1 MKLFK
6 KLITGKNSIVI
17 ISFVVAIFALLW
29 FQTNFS
35 ENKKINMPFKI
46 NKNAN
51 FQISSPES
59 VNLNHT
65 FKVTVSMDTDKLAVN
80 AIGLNINYENEN
92 LRVVSIDTTQSF
104 CQFYPEKKYNDNVGR
119 INLSCGSPE
128 PGFTGQNDVLI
139 IEFKPIKIGDTPIII
154 DPQSK
159 ILLSDGKGTNVLRE
173 FPQAQV
179 KIINS
184 L

>member
-1 MKLFK
+1 MNINSF
-6 KLITGKNSIVI
+6 ITTKNLRVI
-17 ISFVVAIFALLW
+17 ISFIIVIFAYLW
-29 FQTNFS
+29 FQSNFS
-35 ENKKINMPFKI
+35 EHKKIYLPFRTD
-46 NKNAN
+46 KNASY
-51 FQISSPES
+51 QISSPES
-59 VNLNHT
+59 VNLNHN
-65 FKVTVSMDTDKLAVN
+65 FKVTVSMDTKKLAVN
-80 AIGLNINYENEN
+80 AIGLSINYENEK

-104 CQFYPEKKYNDNVGR
+104 CQFYPEKKFNDNVGK

-139 IEFKPIKIGDTPIII
+139 IEFKPVKIGDTPIII
-154 DPQSK
+154 DPLSK

-173 FPQAQV
+173 FPKAQV

>member
-6 KLITGKNSIVI
+6 KLITNKNSIVI
-17 ISFVVAIFALLW
+17 ISFVVALFTYLW

-35 ENKKINMPFKI
+35 DQKKISLPFKI
-46 NKNAN
+46 NKEAS

-59 VNLNHT
+59 VNINHN
-65 FKVTVSMDTDKLAVN
+65 FKVTVSIDTNKLAVN

-92 LRVVSIDTTQSF
+92 LRVVNIDTTQSF
-104 CQFYPEKKYNDNVGR
+104 CQFYPEKKYNDNVGK

-128 PGFTGQNDVLI
+128 PGFSGQNDVLI
-139 IEFKPIKIGDTPIII
+139 IEFKSVKIGDTSIII

-159 ILLSDGKGTNVLRE
+159 ILLSDGKGTNVLSE
-173 FPQAQV
+173 FPKTQI

>member
-1 MKLFK
+1 MNIK
-6 KLITGKNSIVI
+6 KFITTKNLTAI
-17 ISFVVAIFALLW
+17 ISFIIVLFTYLW
-29 FQTNFS
+29 FRTNFS
-35 ENKKINMPFKI
+35 EHRRINLPFNI
-46 NKNAN
+46 EKNAY

-59 VNLNHT
+59 VNLNQT
-65 FKVTVSMDTDKLAVN
+65 FKVVVSLDTQKLAVN
-80 AIGLNINYENEN
+80 AIGLNLNYESEK
-92 LRVVSIDTTQSF
+92 LRVVNIDTTQSF
-104 CQFYPEKKYNDNVGR
+104 CQFYPEKKFNDNVGK

-139 IEFKPIKIGDTPIII
+139 IEFKSIKIGNTSIIM

-159 ILLSDGKGTNVLRE
+159 ILLSDGKGSNVLRE
-173 FPQAQV
+173 FPQTQV

>member
-1 MKLFK
+1 MNTK
-6 KLITGKNSIVI
+6 KIITTKNLRVI
-17 ISFVVAIFALLW
+17 ISFIIVLLSYIW
-29 FQTNFS
+29 FQASFS
-35 ENKKINMPFKI
+35 EHKKINLPFKT
-46 NKNAN
+46 NKNASY
-51 FQISSPES
+51 QISSPETVS
-59 VNLNHT
+59 INQT
-65 FKVTVSMDTDKLAVN
+65 FKVVVSLDTKKLAVN
-80 AIGLNINYENEN
+80 AIGININYESKN

-104 CQFYPEKKYNDNVGR
+104 CQFYPEKKYNDSAGK

-139 IEFKPIKIGDTPIII
+139 IEFKPIKIGDTPIVI
-154 DPQSK
+154 DPLSK
-159 ILLSDGKGTNVLRE
+159 ILLSDGKGTNVLKE